1 MIISYYFI
9 MESMGKIRLVLA
21 ENIKKTRKAKSMTQ
35 EQLSELA
42 DISNTYIANIE
53 CGKSW
58 ISDFTLEKI
67 SAALGVS
74 PYELFIP
81 GEKVEFESKKNLKIF
96 LKKILLEKEK
106 KLNEEIAAL
115 VKKSIK
121 EIRDELVF

>member
-1 MIISYYFI
+1 

>member
-1 MIISYYFI
+1 ISYYFI

-81 GEKVEFESKKNLKIF
+81 EEKVEFESKKNLKIF

>member
-1 MIISYYFI
+1 MKSA
-9 MESMGKIRLVLA
+9 GKIRLILA
-21 ENIKKTRKAKSMTQ
+21 GNIKKVRKEKSMTQ

-81 GEKVEFESKKNLKIF
+81 EEKIEVESKKNPKML
-96 LKKILLEKEK
+96 LNKILTAKEK
-106 KLNEEIAAL
+106 KLNAEIAML
-115 VKKSIK
+115 VKKSIQEIK
-121 EIRDELVF
+121 EEF